1 MQGTRNV
8 EHDSRGEG
16 EMTTALTSA
25 QVEILHL
32 MRDAAAGDARIICRS
47 EYRGWLPF
55 GQYRGIEVARPGAE
69 RPVPLG
75 PPGGWEI
82 EDILAIEQAG
92 RLRRVSQKHVVE
104 FDEDEII
111 YELVEGE

>member
-1 MQGTRNV
+1 
-8 EHDSRGEG
+8 
-16 EMTTALTSA
+16 MTTSLTSA
-25 QVEILHL
+25 QVEIPRL

-47 EYRGWLPF
+47 EYSSWLPF
-55 GQYRGIEVARPGAE
+55 GQYHGIEVARPGAE

-75 PPGGWEI
+75 LPGGWVMA
-82 EDILAIEQAG
+82 DILAIEQAG

-111 YELVEGE
+111 YELAEGE